1 MRLRGEG
8 KIMST
13 ETLLYIGVLALLDMF
28 SPAIIGVTVYVLLA
42 GKEKQT
48 KLIITY
54 LTTVIAFYFCVGVF
68 LMFGLDIVFNPIV
81 NALSSNNAKTLMFTI
96 GSILFIGSWFV
107 PKKKAAES
115 PKPKAFKV
123 SAMIAFGITTSL
135 LEVATAIPYFASIGL
150 MISNKFSYY
159 EWLPVL
165 IGYNVIMVVPAL
177 VLLLLHILFR
187 RFMKKPLRNLQAL
200 FQKNTSSALSWIMFF
215 VGLIMIA
222 SSGNIG

>member
-1 MRLRGEG
+1 
-8 KIMST
+8 MST

-42 GKEKQT
+42 GKEKQS
-48 KLIITY
+48 KLIIAY
-54 LTTVIAFYFCVGVF
+54 LTTVITFYFCVGVF
-68 LMFGLDIVFNPIV
+68 LILGLDIVFNPIV
-81 NALSSNNAKTLMFTI
+81 DALSSNTAKTLMFNV
-96 GSILFIGSWFV
+96 GAMLFIGSWFV
-107 PKKKAAES
+107 PKKKVVES

-123 SAMIAFGITTSL
+123 RAMIAFGITTSL

-150 MISNKFSYY
+150 MISNKFNFY

-165 IGYNVIMVVPAL
+165 IGYNVMMVVPAL

-200 FQKNTSSALSWIMFF
+200 FQKSTSSTLSWIMFF
-215 VGLIMIA
+215 VGLIMIV

>member
-1 MRLRGEG
+1 
-8 KIMST
+8 MST
-13 ETLLYIGVLALLDMF
+13 EILLYIGVLALLDMF

-81 NALSSNNAKTLMFTI
+81 NALSSNTAKTLLFTI
-96 GSILFIGSWFV
+96 GAILFIGSWFV
-107 PKKKAAES
+107 PKKKVAES

-150 MISNKFSYY
+150 MISNKFTFN
-159 EWLPVL
+159 EWLPIL
-165 IGYNVIMVVPAL
+165 IGYNVMMVVPAL
-177 VLLLLHILFR
+177 VLLLFHILFR